1 MKLTEKAMLV
11 TLNIKQW
18 TARKYDKSITDEVNH
33 THQSQDAGRFNKLL
47 VNKDSLKDI
56 QKAANA
62 LRVFHYANTLAWN
75 DDGSRLLPVENYFD
89 YLEKMTV
96 LKNEFDSAS
105 RKFVDDYP
113 NIIQEAKI
121 KLNGLFNEREYP
133 SSIADKF
140 DVRYSIMPMPDSSDF
155 RVDVEN
161 IEDIRKGI
169 QQEINSKV
177 KDAMEDLRDRL
188 KGHLRRMKEVL
199 SNPKSKIHE
208 SLFTNLDDLRTLAKK
223 LNVTNDYLVSNL
235 IENSADVAEFSVEGV
250 RKNPEKRRE
259 LLGLIDSIC

>member
-47 VNKDSLKDI
+47 VDKDSLKEI
-56 QKAANA
+56 QKAASA
-62 LRVFHYANTLAWN
+62 IRVFHYANTLAWH
-75 DDGSRLLPVENYFD
+75 DDGSRLLPVDNYFD
-89 YLEKMTV
+89 YLEKISQ
-96 LKNEFDSAS
+96 LKNSFDSAA

-140 DVRYSIMPMPDSSDF
+140 DVKYSIMPMPDSKDF
-155 RVDVEN
+155 RVEVEN
-161 IEDIRKGI
+161 VEEIRKGI
-169 QQEINSKV
+169 EQEINGKV

-208 SLFTNLDDLRTLAKK
+208 SLFTNLEDLRSLAKK
-223 LNVTNDYLVSNL
+223 LNVTDDYLVNSL
-235 IENSADVAEFSVEGV
+235 IENSGDVANFSVEEV
-250 RKNPEKRRE
+250 RKNQDKRQE

>member
-1 MKLTEKAMLV
+1 MKLTDKAMLV
-11 TLNIKQW
+11 SLNIKQW
-18 TARKYDKSITDEVNH
+18 TARKYDKGITDEVNH

-47 VNKDSLKDI
+47 VNKDSLKEI
-56 QKAANA
+56 QKASNA

-96 LKNEFDSAS
+96 LKNEFDSAA
-105 RKFVDDYP
+105 RKFIDDYP
-113 NIIQEAKI
+113 NIIQEAKV
-121 KLNGLFNEREYP
+121 KLNNLFNEREYP
-133 SSIADKF
+133 SNISGKF

-161 IEDIRKGI
+161 IEEIRKGI
-169 QQEINSKV
+169 EEEIQSKV
-177 KDAMEDLRDRL
+177 KDAIDDLRDRL

-208 SLFTNLDDLRTLAKK
+208 SLFTNLEDLRALAKK
-223 LNVTNDYLVSNL
+223 LNVTNDYLVRGL
-235 IENSADVAEFSVEGV
+235 IENSQDVANFSVEEV
-250 RKNPEKRRE
+250 RKSPEKRQE